1 MSDKFVIRLIRD
13 TKDTEN
19 DDVIRITPT
28 SNGKYQVELDTA
40 GHQLVNTQQKKTHL
54 KGMSFDAVKNYVK
67 TLLFLLP
74 IDDDGYHFV
83 QVDMPCMP
91 AILLTTDKLHC
102 DCLTETIMDYMNS
115 IESVWSE
122 EEEKQK
128 PRVIPPPLPA
138 GARRH
143 IFFDEEGGI
152 SHIKTSFYE

>member
-1 MSDKFVIRLIRD
+1 MADKFVIRLIRD

-28 SNGKYQVELDTA
+28 SNGKYQVELETA

-54 KGMSFDAVKNYVK
+54 KGMSFDAVQNYVK

-74 IDDDGYHFV
+74 IDDDGYQSV
-83 QVDMPCMP
+83 QFDMPCMP

-102 DCLTETIMDYMNS
+102 DCLMETIMNYMNS

-122 EEEKQK
+122 EESPK